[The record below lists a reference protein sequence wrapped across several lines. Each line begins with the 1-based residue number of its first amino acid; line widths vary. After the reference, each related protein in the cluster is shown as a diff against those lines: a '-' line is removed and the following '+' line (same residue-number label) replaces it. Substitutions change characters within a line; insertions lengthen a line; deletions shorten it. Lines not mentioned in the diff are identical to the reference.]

1 MPDPRNQLEND
12 PLEPGFHVVRQSI
25 DKADLIAQLYGD
37 LSLKPERFDELNPLL
52 GDRIKA
58 GQVIVLG
65 DPEGLQCTA
74 EEQHMMAAAERVNS
88 LSAELSVDEAQLAT
102 DYYDLIE
109 LLTSPASAGLGAG
122 SVMVSRQLKGIESNL
137 RELEELH
144 QQSFR
149 KYGNLSNPEFFQKRR
164 EILSRLDFALGK
176 FARKGMSLDGSGK
189 LKRALGLSSKS
200 IVHHWKQAGVGNIP
214 GYADHYERVATGAR
228 YMRATGYLAIGLDL
242 AIAGHKIKEACTAGN
257 DKACEIVSY
266 RQGGRVTGSV
276 IGGSVGAGAAT
287 VCTLVG
293 LSTGG
298 VGGIAC
304 AVLVGG
310 LGSWVGGTYGGKEGE
325 KMGGKLRQVIHE

>member
-1 MPDPRNQLEND
+1 MEND

-200 IVHHWKQAGVGNIP
+200 IVHYWKQAGVGNIP

>member
-1 MPDPRNQLEND
+1 LEND

-88 LSAELSVDEAQLAT
+88 MSAELSVDEAQLAT

-200 IVHHWKQAGVGNIP
+200 IVHHWIRRP
-214 GYADHYERVATGAR
+214 
-228 YMRATGYLAIGLDL
+228 L
-242 AIAGHKIKEACTAGN
+242 
-257 DKACEIVSY
+257 
-266 RQGGRVTGSV
+266 
-276 IGGSVGAGAAT
+276 
-287 VCTLVG
+287 
-293 LSTGG
+293 
-298 VGGIAC
+298 
-304 AVLVGG
+304 
-310 LGSWVGGTYGGKEGE
+310 
-325 KMGGKLRQVIHE
+325 